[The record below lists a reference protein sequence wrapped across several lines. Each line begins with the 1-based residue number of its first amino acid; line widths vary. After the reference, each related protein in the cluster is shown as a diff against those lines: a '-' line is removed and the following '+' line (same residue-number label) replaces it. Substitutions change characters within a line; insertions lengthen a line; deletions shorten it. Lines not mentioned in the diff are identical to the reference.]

1 MKLYNLYL
9 IKKIV
14 SYFLVIITVLALLVW
29 FSKAVSLIR
38 FVTEK
43 GVSIADFFNL
53 FTLILPWLL
62 LIIIPISLFIAVLT
76 AYNQMLSHNEIT
88 ILRNSGLDKMDLAK
102 PAITVAIICMII
114 CFFISFF
121 LMPYANKKLRT
132 TKTDFENN
140 YSNLV
145 ISPGIFENLN
155 SLTIYVKTRNS
166 TNELSGILIH
176 DNRNSD
182 HSTIITSKTG
192 VLRNED
198 SAILL
203 YLNDGTVQR
212 SDYKTRKSDILRFDS
227 YVVNLKENNNL
238 DVARTWKA
246 SERYINELI
255 YPEQNA
261 SKTDL
266 AKYYVEIHQRITYPF
281 LSIVLTMIA
290 CAFILSGK
298 FQRHGNLIH
307 NIKAVIVSTVFV
319 SLMMLSYDL
328 IETSPNFVILLYAD
342 LLFFIV
348 GSFLIL
354 KSKKNI

>member
-1 MKLYNLYL
+1 M
-9 IKKIV
+9 
-14 SYFLVIITVLALLVW
+14 IITVLSLLVW

-43 GVSIADFFNL
+43 GVSVIDFLNL

-88 ILRNSGLDKMDLAK
+88 ILRNSGLNKIDLAK
-102 PAITVAIICMII
+102 PAIIVATICMII

-132 TKTDFENN
+132 TKTNFENN
-140 YSNLV
+140 YANLI

-166 TNELSGILIH
+166 ANELSGILIH
-176 DNRNSD
+176 DNRSSY
-182 HSTIITSKTG
+182 HSTIITAKSG
-192 VLRNED
+192 MLRNENN
-198 SAILL
+198 AILL
-203 YLNDGTVQR
+203 YLTDGTVQR
-212 SDYKTRKSDILRFDS
+212 SDYETRKSDILRFDS

-238 DVARTWKA
+238 DVTRAWKA

-255 YPEQNA
+255 NPEQNA
-261 SKTDL
+261 SKVEL

-307 NIKAVIVSTVFV
+307 NIKAVVSSAVFV
-319 SLMMLSYDL
+319 SILMLSYDL
-328 IETSPNFVILLYAD
+328 IETSSNFVILLYGNI
-342 LLFFIV
+342 LFFIIS
-348 GSFLIL
+348 SFLIL